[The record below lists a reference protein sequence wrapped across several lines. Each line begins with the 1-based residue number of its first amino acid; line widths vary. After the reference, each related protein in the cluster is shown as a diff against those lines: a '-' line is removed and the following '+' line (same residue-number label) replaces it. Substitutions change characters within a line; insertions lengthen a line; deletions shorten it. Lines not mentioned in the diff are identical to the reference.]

1 MVRWVTS
8 LSLSFML
15 LASVWGSVLTAASCP
30 HAKADHACC
39 HAHATHHPASHAGM
53 EEMQMNDSRGG
64 AMAGRESD
72 GEALGQP
79 VGLCEYC
86 MGRSQ
91 LPAHPAA
98 LQETG
103 QSKRGADVEPT
114 LPPAELGPDAAA
126 FTHSIPAREH
136 APPRATNSARHVLI
150 SVFRI

>member
-1 MVRWVTS
+1 
-8 LSLSFML
+8 
-15 LASVWGSVLTAASCP
+15 
-30 HAKADHACC
+30 
-39 HAHATHHPASHAGM
+39 M
-53 EEMQMNDSRGG
+53 EDMQMNDSRGG
-64 AMAGRESD
+64 TMAGREPD
-72 GEALGQP
+72 GEAL
-79 VGLCEYC
+79 
-86 MGRSQ
+86 GRSQ